1 MKKIVMVLLASMLFA
16 TVAMGDSIENVVVS
30 IGSDLNGEQRSMMLE
45 RFGVG
50 EDVKLVEVTNAEERE
65 YLGDYVSDKLL
76 GTRAISCAYVEE
88 LDDGS
93 GIKVETSNVTWVDE
107 KMVQNALTTAGIKDA
122 NVKVSAPFKVSGT
135 AALTGVIKAFEGAT
149 GTTVGEAE
157 KQVANEEIAKTGELG
172 QEIGK
177 ENAADLIEEVKLKIV
192 EQSISDPQEIRV
204 IVEEKARE
212 LNITLNEEQF
222 QQIISLM
229 QNINSLDLDITG
241 IKDQLKGISDKVTTA
256 VENSEEAKGML
267 QQIGDFLKGL
277 FSGIMG

>member
-192 EQSISDPQEIRV
+192 EQGISDPQEIRV

-229 QNINSLDLDITG
+229 QNINSLDLDIAG

-256 VENSEEAKGML
+256 VENSEEAKGIL